1 MEQAYVGPRTEPERI
16 IAEIWEEF
24 LGVAPVGVHDNFFEL
39 GGDSLLSIQV
49 TAKAIE
55 RGLPLTSKQLFEHQ
69 TIAKLAAL
77 LRTESVDE
85 SALDSPNKASDAETF
100 GWTQNNLDEIAAA
113 IAASLN
119 NESSAD

>member
-1 MEQAYVGPRTEPERI
+1 
-16 IAEIWEEF
+16 
-24 LGVAPVGVHDNFFEL
+24 
-39 GGDSLLSIQV
+39 
-49 TAKAIE
+49 
-55 RGLPLTSKQLFEHQ
+55 LTSKQLFEHQ

-119 NESSAD
+119 HESSAD